1 MKIQEFDYRDK
12 DIFFISDQHFNHK
25 NIINYCSRPFDN
37 VQQMNE
43 EMVFRFCD
51 VLDLHFESRPGFLTR
66 TEGLRTEGLRT
77 EGLSSEGLSSEG
89 LSSEGFSSEG
99 FSSEGFSSEGFS
111 SEGFSSETLSVDV
124 WHVGDFSLSENM
136 IDEIMPRLQVSSGFI
151 NHYLVMGNHDACHP
165 CNKKNASALQHYS
178 KYFKGIYEK
187 VILMLPEPLGRT
199 LVCHMPMINPG
210 DRDARYPQYRPTPA
224 DMQDCK
230 WLIHGHVH
238 EKWKRRDNMI
248 NVGVDQWDFYPIHV
262 EKLNSQLSGNY
273 GIGSLDIDWTGK
285 PSKQHL

>member
-66 TEGLRTEGLRT
+66 TEGL
-77 EGLSSEGLSSEG
+77 SSEGLSSEG

-99 FSSEGFSSEGFS
+99 FSSEGL
-111 SEGFSSETLSVDV
+111 SSETLSVDV